1 MRVRPAAPERRE
13 VGRPGRPLVDLAR
26 YAVPSTSR
34 RLDADPGPVGRGV
47 TIAFLDSGFYP
58 HADLAGRVAAFHDAS
73 GQSALLDPERCRNP
87 WNWHGMQTSV
97 VAAGDG
103 TLSQGRYRGLAS
115 GARVVLVQVSRQG
128 RICDD
133 LIVRGLEWVR
143 AHRQR
148 LGIQILNISV
158 GSDRDGSF
166 LDSEIARAA
175 EAAVGDG
182 ILVVAAAGNDGG
194 LPRAPANAP
203 SVLTVGGCVSREACS
218 PEEVELYRNSFG
230 VLLDLVVKPEVIAP
244 AAWVAAPLLPGSVQ
258 ERRVEYLCRLA
269 SAEGEELRD
278 LLAHPAPEANLPE
291 NLAELPSKT
300 LRSLLE
306 AGLQRDK
313 VVSAHYQHVDG
324 TSFAAPIV
332 ASVAAQMLEV
342 EPSLSPAVLRQILMS
357 TADRVRK
364 GDLLSQGCGMV
375 NARRAVEE
383 AGQAWTPSQICE
395 LRPPL
400 VEDGRLSFVFA
411 HPGARR
417 VELVGDFN
425 GWQTG
430 RNFFEEVLDGL
441 WRIELEAPAPG
452 RYHYKFLVDGS
463 HWLEDPSNLFRK
475 PNEFGGFDSI
485 LNLT

>member
-1 MRVRPAAPERRE
+1 M
-13 VGRPGRPLVDLAR
+13 
-26 YAVPSTSR
+26 
-34 RLDADPGPVGRGV
+34 PVGAV
-47 TIAFLDSGFYP
+47 NPEISG
-58 HADLAGRVAAFHDAS
+58 
-73 GQSALLDPERCRNP
+73 SAP
-87 WNWHGMQTSV
+87 
-97 VAAGDG
+97 
-103 TLSQGRYRGLAS
+103 
-115 GARVVLVQVSRQG
+115 
-128 RICDD
+128 
-133 LIVRGLEWVR
+133 EWVR
-143 AHRQR
+143 AHRER
-148 LGIQILNISV
+148 LGIRILNISV
-158 GSDRDGSF
+158 GSNRDGSF
-166 LDSEIARAA
+166 LDSEIAQAA

-258 ERRVEYLCRLA
+258 ERRVEYLYRLA
-269 SAEGEELRD
+269 SAQGEEFRD
-278 LLAHPAPEANLPE
+278 LLAHPAPEANLPA
-291 NLAELPSKT
+291 NLADLPRET

-313 VVSAHYQHVDG
+313 VVSPHYQHVDG

-342 EPSLSPAVLRQILMS
+342 EPSLSPAALRQILMS

-364 GDLLSQGCGMV
+364 GDLLSQGCGVV

-383 AGQAWTPSQICE
+383 AGQTWTPTQICE

-400 VEDGRLSFVFA
+400 VEDGRLSFVFV

-425 GWQTG
+425 GWETG
-430 RNFFEEVLDGL
+430 RHFFEEVLDGL
-441 WRIELEAPAPG
+441 WRVELQAPAPG
-452 RYHYKFLVDGS
+452 RYHYKFLVDGT

-475 PNEFGGFDSI
+475 PNGYGGFDSV

>member
-1 MRVRPAAPERRE
+1 M
-13 VGRPGRPLVDLAR
+13 GPGPLVDLAR
-26 YAVPSTSR
+26 YSVPSTIR
-34 RLDADPGPVGRGV
+34 RLGADPGPLGRGV

-58 HADLAGRVAAFHDAS
+58 HADLEGRLLAFHDAS
-73 GQSALLDPERCRNP
+73 GQAGSLEPEQCRNP

-103 TLSQGRYRGLAS
+103 RLSRGRYRGLAS

-128 RICDD
+128 RICDE
-133 LIVRGLEWVR
+133 LIVAGLEWVR
-143 AHRQR
+143 AHRER
-148 LGIQILNISV
+148 FGIRILNISV
-158 GSDRDGSF
+158 GSNQDGSF
-166 LDSEIARAA
+166 LDSEIAQAA

-258 ERRVEYLCRLA
+258 ERRVEYLYRLA
-269 SAEGEELRD
+269 SATGDEARD
-278 LLAHPAPEANLPE
+278 LLAHPAPEARLPANLQ
-291 NLAELPSKT
+291 ALPRET
-300 LRSLLE
+300 LRSLIE

-313 VVSAHYQHVDG
+313 VVSRHYQHVDG

-342 EPSLSPAVLRQILMS
+342 EPSLSPAALRQILMS

-364 GDLLSQGCGMV
+364 GDLLSQGCGVV
-375 NARRAVEE
+375 NPRRAVEE
-383 AGQAWTPSQICE
+383 AGQTWTPTQICE

-400 VEDGRLSFVFA
+400 VEDGRLSFVYVR
-411 HPGARR
+411 PGARR

-425 GWQTG
+425 GWETG
-430 RNFFEEVLDGL
+430 RHFFEEVLDGL
-441 WRIELEAPAPG
+441 WRVEMDAPAPG
-452 RYHYKFLVDGS
+452 RYHYKFLVDGTD
-463 HWLEDPSNLFRK
+463 WLEDPSNLFRK
-475 PNEFGGFDSI
+475 PNGYGGFDSV